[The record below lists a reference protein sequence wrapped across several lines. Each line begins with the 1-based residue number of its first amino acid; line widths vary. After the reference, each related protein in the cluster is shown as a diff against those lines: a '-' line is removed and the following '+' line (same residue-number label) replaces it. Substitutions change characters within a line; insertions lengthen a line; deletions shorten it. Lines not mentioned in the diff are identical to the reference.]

1 MNFLSLSHSNSAPLQ
16 HPSSLPVW
24 PDPPLALLN
33 DTLRLHWR
41 FESHALTPSGHIP
54 VLCDS
59 YIPRILVTLF
69 LGAPV
74 VLFPPLCFF
83 PHCQFSPF
91 WDLSPETRCGPGE
104 GDPAP
109 LLGPVSGRR
118 SRPPSA
124 LLLYALTEV
133 MPPLPFPLFS
143 YFPAPTLSPPHLPTV
158 PLYFSPSLE
167 APVVPLSTLET
178 FLIAHYMT
186 RMRV

>member
-1 MNFLSLSHSNSAPLQ
+1 MSSTLSIPLVYKFAFLYLACTTHRLALPRSLSYITA
-16 HPSSLPVW
+16 SSLF
-24 PDPPLALLN
+24 DPGLLVVM
-33 DTLRLHWR
+33 
-41 FESHALTPSGHIP
+41 LTPSGHIP

-59 YIPRILVTLF
+59 YIPRILTLF

-124 LLLYALTEV
+124 LLLYALTQKSCRLS
-133 MPPLPFPLFS
+133 PFPSFLISPLPLCPL
-143 YFPAPTLSPPHLPTV
+143 PHLPTTQAFLV
-158 PLYFSPSLE
+158 SCSLFPS
-167 APVVPLSTLET
+167 SD
-178 FLIAHYMT
+178 LILPPPT
-186 RMRV
+186 P